1 MIDHKPL
8 FKLYSPSCSEPPT
21 RVHRRS
27 LRLQE
32 FDFKLEYEPGMNNI
46 ADILLRKPFFD
57 TPKVNG
63 VEHFV
68 NYVVSI
74 SVPKNL
80 NFYQIQEATQNDKI
94 LTKVRDAIS
103 NNRWRFYNKDIH
115 ITPYY
120 VLLKEL
126 IFHDDEI
133 VRKQKLVIPHCLRRS
148 VLRLTH
154 RHC

>member
-1 MIDHKPL
+1 
-8 FKLYSPSCSEPPT
+8 
-21 RVHRRS
+21 
-27 LRLQE
+27 
-32 FDFKLEYEPGMNNI
+32 MNNI
-46 ADILLRKPFFD
+46 AYISLRKPFFD

-63 VEHFV
+63 AEHFV

-74 SVPKNL
+74 FVPKNL
-80 NFYQIQEATQNDKI
+80 KFYQIREATQNDKI
-94 LTKVRDAIS
+94 LTKVCDAIS

-133 VRKQKLVIPHCLRRS
+133 FRKQKLVIPHCLRRS